1 MEQKSCFGEF
11 ARYSVLSILGTL
23 GVSCY
28 ILADTFFI
36 SEGMGING
44 LAALNLAIPIF
55 NFIYGIGLMLGMG
68 GATKF
73 SICKSRGDRE
83 QGNQVFSHAVSAGL
97 AAGLFFFVAGL
108 FFSGELA
115 EALGGEGQV
124 LAMTDTYLKWLLLFA
139 PAFILNNIL
148 LCFVR
153 NDGGPQLSTAAMLVG
168 NFANILFDYIF
179 IFPMGMGILGAILAT
194 GFSPVLSI
202 LCMSP
207 HWLRK
212 KNHFSLVRFIPSARL
227 LQQELSIGLP
237 SLIAQVSAGVV
248 MIVFNMLILGLEGN
262 RGVAAYGVVA
272 NIALVV
278 TATYNGLSQGM
289 QPLVSSFYGGGRER
303 EYRQVLRYG
312 LSTMLVISAALYL
325 IVFLLAEPIAGLFNS
340 ERDMPMQAMAA
351 EGLALYFLSNVFV
364 GFNMLLATFFASV
377 EKPVP
382 AHILSLLRGFLLII
396 PLAFLMAKLWGM
408 TGIWLTYP
416 AAEFL
421 TAAVG
426 LALYRRFRAAGKPR
440 AGHGKIQDSLCSC
453 HNSPGVLK

>member
-44 LAALNLAIPIF
+44 LAALNMAIPIF

-212 KNHFSLVRFIPSARL
+212 KNHFSLVRLIPSARL

-248 MIVFNMLILGLEGN
+248 MIVFNMLILGLE
-262 RGVAAYGVVA
+262 
-272 NIALVV
+272 
-278 TATYNGLSQGM
+278 
-289 QPLVSSFYGGGRER
+289 
-303 EYRQVLRYG
+303 
-312 LSTMLVISAALYL
+312 
-325 IVFLLAEPIAGLFNS
+325 
-340 ERDMPMQAMAA
+340 
-351 EGLALYFLSNVFV
+351 
-364 GFNMLLATFFASV
+364 
-377 EKPVP
+377 
-382 AHILSLLRGFLLII
+382 
-396 PLAFLMAKLWGM
+396 
-408 TGIWLTYP
+408 
-416 AAEFL
+416 
-421 TAAVG
+421 
-426 LALYRRFRAAGKPR
+426 
-440 AGHGKIQDSLCSC
+440 
-453 HNSPGVLK
+453 PG